1 MDEYRRCSEWG
12 HDFRPSYARLGC
24 LRDALPRVPIMA
36 LTATA
41 TPVVQ
46 RQVAETLKLHPA
58 GGTGRAGSLVVKTS
72 FNRPNLVYEVHG
84 CAAG

>member
-1 MDEYRRCSEWG
+1 
-12 HDFRPSYARLGC
+12 
-24 LRDALPRVPIMA
+24 MA

-58 GGTGRAGSLVVKTS
+58 GGAGRAGSLVVKTS